1 MCHVPSVVNEL
12 WSQTYAP
19 LRTQQHTDAVNE
31 CVRKA
36 IASVYRNDSDTVFL
50 GLLTIYVPILYCQ
63 RFRSQ
68 MREIFT
74 LSWSRIPE
82 MSRRVPKIS
91 DEFRE
96 TSERYRKFNVR
107 RCSGRLLSTSEE
119 TTILACLDFVRTKKD
134 TESSCVKDQFVW
146 ICESGVGNCPWCV
159 RLMSLVHRPKT
170 QAWCVYNWS
179 VVSRTRRSMQAYVPL
194 RDFSVVTARE
204 NELRERIPVP
214 HDNFFKS
221 I

>member
-1 MCHVPSVVNEL
+1 MSYDLKLTLLWERSSIRMLLMSVLEKQLQVFTAMIQIRSFL
-12 WSQTYAP
+12 
-19 LRTQQHTDAVNE
+19 
-31 CVRKA
+31 
-36 IASVYRNDSDTVFL
+36 VFL
-50 GLLTIYVPILYCQ
+50 RSTSQYYTV

-134 TESSCVKDQFVW
+134 TESSCVKEQFVW

-159 RLMSLVHRPKT
+159 KLMSLVHRPKT

-194 RDFSVVTARE
+194 RDFSVVTVSDHPSQPQSKADSM
-204 NELRERIPVP
+204 VT
-214 HDNFFKS
+214 
-221 I
+221 

>member
-1 MCHVPSVVNEL
+1 MSYDLKLTLLWEHSSIRMLLMSVLEKQLQVFTAMIQIRSFL
-12 WSQTYAP
+12 
-19 LRTQQHTDAVNE
+19 
-31 CVRKA
+31 
-36 IASVYRNDSDTVFL
+36 VFL
-50 GLLTIYVPILYCQ
+50 RSTSQYYTV

-134 TESSCVKDQFVW
+134 TESSCVKEQFVW

-159 RLMSLVHRPKT
+159 KLMSLVHRPKT

-194 RDFSVVTARE
+194 RDFSVVTVSDHPSQPQSKADSM
-204 NELRERIPVP
+204 VT
-214 HDNFFKS
+214 
-221 I
+221 